1 MTDVQRS
8 DLRAQL
14 EAERADLRSQ
24 LAELGVGAGAGAA
37 LTYDA
42 NFADS
47 SQVTAEKGVAGE
59 AEALAATLQEQLD
72 AVDAALGRMEAGTY
86 GLCERCHQ
94 PIAPARLEAMPSATR
109 CIQHASQP

>member
-14 EAERADLRSQ
+14 EAERADLLSQ

-47 SQVTAEKGVAGE
+47 SQVTAEKGE
-59 AEALAATLQEQLD
+59 TEALAATLQEALD
-72 AVDAALGRMEAGTY
+72 AVDAALVRMEAGTY
-86 GLCERCHQ
+86 GLCDRCHE

-109 CIQHASQP
+109 CIEHASQP

>member
-8 DLRAQL
+8 ELRAQL
-14 EAERADLRSQ
+14 EAERADLLSQ

-47 SQVTAEKGVAGE
+47 SQVTAEKGE
-59 AEALAATLQEQLD
+59 TEALAATLQEALD
-72 AVDAALGRMEAGTY
+72 AVDAALVRMEDGTY
-86 GLCERCHQ
+86 GRCDRCHE

>member
-14 EAERADLRSQ
+14 EAERADLLSQ

-47 SQVTAEKGVAGE
+47 SQVTAEKGE
-59 AEALAATLQEQLD
+59 AEALAATLQEALE
-72 AVDAALGRMEAGTY
+72 AVDAALARMEDGSY

-109 CIQHASQP
+109 CIEHASRP

>member
-1 MTDVQRS
+1 MSEFSAERRASLEQERDR
-8 DLRAQL
+8 LRAQL
-14 EAERADLRSQ
+14 GALGHGDAG
-24 LAELGVGAGAGAA
+24 ELD
-37 LTYDA
+37 YDQ

-47 SQVTAEKGVAGE
+47 SQVTAEKGE

>member
-14 EAERADLRSQ
+14 EAEKADLVAQ
-24 LAELGVGAGAGAA
+24 LAELGVGSDAAEA

-47 SQVTAEKGVAGE
+47 SQVTAEKGE
-59 AEALAATLQEQLD
+59 TEALAATLQESLQ
-72 AVDAALGRMEAGTY
+72 AVDAALSRMDGGTY
-86 GLCERCHQ
+86 GSCERCQ
-94 PIAPARLEAMPSATR
+94 EPIAPARLEAMPSATR
-109 CIQHASQP
+109 CIEHASKP

>member
-14 EAERADLRSQ
+14 EAERTDLLSQ
-24 LAELGVGAGAGAA
+24 LAELGVGADAGDA

-47 SQVTAEKGVAGE
+47 SQVTAEKGE
-59 AEALAATLQEQLD
+59 TEALAATLQEALD
-72 AVDAALGRMEAGTY
+72 AVDAAIARMEDGTY
-86 GLCERCHQ
+86 GRCDRCQ
-94 PIAPARLEAMPSATR
+94 EPIAPARLEAMPSATR
-109 CIQHASQP
+109 CMEHASQP

>member
-14 EAERADLRSQ
+14 EAERSDLLAQ
-24 LAELGVGAGAGAA
+24 LAELGHGDAAAA

-47 SQVTAEKGVAGE
+47 SQVTAEKGE
-59 AEALAATLQEQLD
+59 TEALAATLMETLQ
-72 AVDAALGRMEAGTY
+72 AVNAALHRMDEGTY
-86 GLCERCHQ
+86 GLCERCGN

-109 CIQHASQP
+109 CIEHASQP

>member
-1 MTDVQRS
+1 MTDVQSS

-14 EAERADLRSQ
+14 EAERADLLSQ

-47 SQVTAEKGVAGE
+47 SQVTAEKGE
-59 AEALAATLQEQLD
+59 TEALAATLQETLH
-72 AVDAALGRMEAGTY
+72 AVDAALARMDKGTY
-86 GLCERCHQ
+86 GLCDRCQ
-94 PIAPARLEAMPSATR
+94 APIAPARLEAMPSATR
-109 CIQHASQP
+109 CIEHASQP

>member
-1 MTDVQRS
+1 MTDVELS

-14 EAERADLRSQ
+14 EAERADLLSQ
-24 LAELGVGAGAGAA
+24 LAELGVGAGAGT

-47 SQVTAEKGVAGE
+47 SQVTAEKGE

>member
-8 DLRAQL
+8 DLRALL
-14 EAERADLRSQ
+14 ESERADLLSQ

-47 SQVTAEKGVAGE
+47 SQVTAEKGE
-59 AEALAATLQEQLD
+59 TEALAATLQEALD

>member
-14 EAERADLRSQ
+14 EAERADLLSQ

-47 SQVTAEKGVAGE
+47 SQVTAEKGE
-59 AEALAATLQEQLD
+59 TEALAATLQEALD
-72 AVDAALGRMEAGTY
+72 AVDAALVRMEDGTY
-86 GLCERCHQ
+86 GRCDRCHE